1 MESLTDE
8 IEAAAQLY
16 IDKIDAMGGSVNA
29 IENGYIQNEIA
40 NASYQYQ
47 VEVEQ
52 GSRVIVGVNK
62 FTQQEEGITEV
73 MNIDESIRTIQS
85 EKLRRLR
92 ENRDQLAVDAALEQ
106 LKKGAEGTENLMPLI
121 LAAVETYATL
131 GEIADTLRNVF
142 GEY

>member
-1 MESLTDE
+1 
-8 IEAAAQLY
+8 
-16 IDKIDAMGGSVNA
+16 MGGSVNA